1 MSLPIAVPPSSAGG
15 IASPPRATGGS
26 AEGFAAAIR
35 EAEAPGDLGTRGST
49 SQRSVTQRSDSS
61 TTPADD
67 QAGASQLAIAALLGS
82 TGTIAASV
90 PGNIE
95 PETSP
100 DQPPTVGA
108 TTVDGAEALE
118 RNPASATSAVPTQA
132 GVDAVTAAA
141 GSDRRPRA
149 DSAPGTTGP
158 APVAGPAA
166 QVAPDAQGEANA
178 DAGATRRGQGQMPIA
193 AQTSAAGVGT
203 PAHTSA
209 GQSSAGDERAG
220 QARAEALMASQA
232 QASTSSASDPA
243 ASPSG
248 AHALSS
254 AQLADPQR
262 AARAG
267 QSGAGLHGAT
277 GVQSAE
283 SAAISSAATVA
294 SAPLA
299 ATSAAEATSAAGSA
313 RPALLPQLTGPVIA
327 LARSPEGQHSIT
339 LTVSPENLGPV
350 TVRAHIV
357 GSSIRLELHSP
368 SDAGRDAL
376 RVILTDLR
384 RDLSVAAPGASVDV
398 SSRDSASGSSPD
410 AQARP
415 DSGRSGAE
423 SRGDAQAR
431 GDQQRPAAGSADT
444 RNAPAAASVGET
456 RPLAA
461 TDPSSAHSRIDVY
474 A

>member
-1 MSLPIAVPPSSAGG
+1 
-15 IASPPRATGGS
+15 
-26 AEGFAAAIR
+26 
-35 EAEAPGDLGTRGST
+35 
-49 SQRSVTQRSDSS
+49 
-61 TTPADD
+61 
-67 QAGASQLAIAALLGS
+67 
-82 TGTIAASV
+82 
-90 PGNIE
+90 
-95 PETSP
+95 
-100 DQPPTVGA
+100 
-108 TTVDGAEALE
+108 
-118 RNPASATSAVPTQA
+118 
-132 GVDAVTAAA
+132 
-141 GSDRRPRA
+141 
-149 DSAPGTTGP
+149 
-158 APVAGPAA
+158 
-166 QVAPDAQGEANA
+166 
-178 DAGATRRGQGQMPIA
+178 
-193 AQTSAAGVGT
+193 
-203 PAHTSA
+203 
-209 GQSSAGDERAG
+209 
-220 QARAEALMASQA
+220 MASQA

-398 SSRDSASGSSPD
+398 SSRDSVSGSSPD

>member
-1 MSLPIAVPPSSAGG
+1 MSLPIAVPPSSARG

-35 EAEAPGDLGTRGST
+35 EAEAPGDLGLRGST

-67 QAGASQLAIAALLGS
+67 QAGASQLAIATLLGS
-82 TGTIAASV
+82 TGTGAASV
-90 PGNIE
+90 PGDIE

-118 RNPASATSAVPTQA
+118 RNPASATSAVPAQA
-132 GVDAVTAAA
+132 AVDAVTAAA
-141 GSDRRPRA
+141 GSDRQPRA

-166 QVAPDAQGEANA
+166 QVAPDTQHEANA
-178 DAGATRRGQGQMPIA
+178 TAAASTRAQGQMPMT
-193 AQTSAAGVGT
+193 AQASTADPGA

-209 GQSSAGDERAG
+209 GQSPAG
-220 QARAEALMASQA
+220 QEGAVQAGAETSTASQA
-232 QASTSSASDPA
+232 SAFAVGDPA
-243 ASPSG
+243 ASPSDTHG
-248 AHALSS
+248 LSS
-254 AQLADPQR
+254 AQLANPQR

-277 GVQSAE
+277 GAQSAE

-384 RDLSVAAPGASVDV
+384 RDLSVVAPGASVDV

-415 DSGRSGAE
+415 DSGRFGAE

>member
-1 MSLPIAVPPSSAGG
+1 MSLPIAVAPSSARGVS
-15 IASPPRATGGS
+15 SPPRAAGGS

-61 TTPADD
+61 TTPADE
-67 QAGASQLAIAALLGS
+67 QAGATQLAIAALLGS
-82 TGTIAASV
+82 TGTGAARV
-90 PGNIE
+90 PGDID
-95 PETSP
+95 PAETSAN
-100 DQPPTVGA
+100 QPSTVGA
-108 TTVDGAEALE
+108 TTVDGAEVLE
-118 RNPASATSAVPTQA
+118 HNPASAAPAQSA
-132 GVDAVTAAA
+132 VDAVAAAA
-141 GSDRRPRA
+141 GSDRQPRA
-149 DSAPGTTGP
+149 DSTPGTTGH
-158 APVAGPAA
+158 AAAAGPTA
-166 QVAPDAQGEANA
+166 QVAPDTEGDANA
-178 DAGATRRGQGQMPIA
+178 DAAASPRGQGQMPMA
-193 AQTSAAGVGT
+193 AQASAADAGA

-209 GQSSAGDERAG
+209 GQSPAGQERAVRSG
-220 QARAEALMASQA
+220 AEASTASQA
-232 QASTSSASDPA
+232 QASAFAVGDRS

-248 AHALSS
+248 AHGLSS
-254 AQLADPQR
+254 AQLADPQG
-262 AARAG
+262 AARAR
-267 QSGAGLHGAT
+267 QSGAGLHGAI
-277 GVQSAE
+277 GAQGAE
-283 SAAISSAATVA
+283 SAAVSSAPTVA

-327 LARSPEGQHSIT
+327 LARSPQGQHSIT

-376 RVILTDLR
+376 RVILADLR

-423 SRGDAQAR
+423 SRGDAEAR
-431 GDQQRPAAGSADT
+431 AGLQRPAAGSADT
-444 RNAPAAASVGET
+444 RNAPAAAPVGET
-456 RPLAA
+456 RPPAS
-461 TDPSSAHSRIDVY
+461 TDPSSSHSRIDVY

>member
-1 MSLPIAVPPSSAGG
+1 MSTPIAVPPSSARG

-35 EAEAPGDLGTRGST
+35 EAEAPGDLGTRGSS

-61 TTPADD
+61 TTPAED
-67 QAGASQLAIAALLGS
+67 QAGTSQLAIAALLGS
-82 TGTIAASV
+82 TGTAAASV
-90 PGNIE
+90 PGDIE

-100 DQPPTVGA
+100 DQPPIVGA

-118 RNPASATSAVPTQA
+118 HNPASAASAQSA
-132 GVDAVTAAA
+132 VDAVAAAA
-141 GSDRRPRA
+141 GSDRQPRA

-178 DAGATRRGQGQMPIA
+178 DAAASPRGQGQMPMA

-209 GQSSAGDERAG
+209 GRNSPGEERAG
-220 QARAEALMASQA
+220 QAGVEALMASQA
-232 QASTSSASDPA
+232 LASTSAASDPS

-248 AHALSS
+248 AHGLSS
-254 AQLADPQR
+254 AQLADPQGV
-262 AARAG
+262 ARAR
-267 QSGAGLHGAT
+267 QSGAGLHGAI
-277 GVQSAE
+277 GAQGAE
-283 SAAISSAATVA
+283 SAAVSSAPTVA
-294 SAPLA
+294 SASLA
-299 ATSAAEATSAAGSA
+299 TTSAAEATSAAGSA

-327 LARSPEGQHSIT
+327 LARSAQGQHSIT

-376 RVILTDLR
+376 RVILADLR

-423 SRGDAQAR
+423 SRGDAEAR
-431 GDQQRPAAGSADT
+431 ADLQRPDAGSAGT
-444 RNAPAAASVGET
+444 RNAPAAAPVGET
-456 RPLAA
+456 RPPAA
-461 TDPSSAHSRIDVY
+461 IDPSSAHSRIDVY